1 MKTEEIYNAWKEQK
15 SQIDVDKGFSDKVM
29 SRINQYE
36 RQKRK
41 PVFDGHRLIE
51 LISTRPLGKAAVV
64 AAGAVIG
71 FVRIAYVIY
80 AFLGC

>member
-1 MKTEEIYNAWKEQK
+1 MKTDENYNAWKEQK
-15 SQIDVDKGFSDKVM
+15 SQIDVDKGFSDKVI

-41 PVFDGHRLIE
+41 TVFDGHRLIQ
-51 LISTRPLGKAAVV
+51 LISTRTLGKAAVV
-64 AAGAVIG
+64 AAGMLIG
-71 FVRIAYVIY
+71 FVRMTFVIY

>member
-15 SQIDVDKGFSDKVM
+15 NQMDMDNGFSDKVM
-29 SRINQYE
+29 NRIYQYE
-36 RQKRK
+36 REKRK
-41 PVFDGHRLIE
+41 PLFDGHRLIE
-51 LISTRPLGKAAVV
+51 LISTRPLGKAAAI

-71 FVRIAYVIY
+71 LLRITFVIY

>member
-15 SQIDVDKGFSDKVM
+15 SQIDVDKGFSEKVM
-29 SRINQYE
+29 SRIYQHE
-36 RQKRK
+36 REKRQ
-41 PVFDGHRLIE
+41 PSFDGHRLIE

-64 AAGAVIG
+64 AAGVVIG
-71 FVRIAYVIY
+71 LVRITFVIY